1 MKTLGRQKGNKYILG
16 ALLKDCRPDAIYL
29 DGDTLCLPFAHRTH
43 MERMQEE
50 MDDPK
55 GRRMVSDVISQ
66 CFGRSYEFKLTLIE
80 GNGAGSSSPASAQN
94 SPLVRAAMGMGARI
108 IKEVAE

>member
-1 MKTLGRQKGNKYILG
+1 
-16 ALLKDCRPDAIYL
+16 
-29 DGDTLCLPFAHRTH
+29 

-50 MDDPK
+50 VDVPA
-55 GRRMVSDVISQ
+55 GRRMVSDVINQ
-66 CFGRSYEFKLTLIE
+66 YFGRTYEFKLTLVE
-80 GNGAGSSSPASAQN
+80 GNGTGGSSQGSAQN